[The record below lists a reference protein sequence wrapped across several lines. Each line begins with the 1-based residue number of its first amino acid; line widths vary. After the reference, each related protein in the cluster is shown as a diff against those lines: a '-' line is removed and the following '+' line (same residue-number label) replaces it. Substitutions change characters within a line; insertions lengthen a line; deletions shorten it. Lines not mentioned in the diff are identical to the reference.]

1 MKYLRSF
8 FTLIIAVVL
17 SCPMNA
23 KDPSSALVVKSTAD
37 AMVVFAKPTKM
48 SKKKGSAALK
58 DLEYDITA
66 LTLCDSISVTASVI
80 TATPLVLD
88 SVSVE
93 SGVQCCKYS
102 LERIFVEPKGKNWL
116 SRIRFYIP
124 MSDFVFLTSS
134 DVAPILIF
142 SPNSENAPAF
152 EDKRSKWLERK
163 QVYNLIINILNQNHE
178 KN

>member
-8 FTLIIAVVL
+8 FTLIIVVIL
-17 SCPMNA
+17 SYPMNA
-23 KDPSSALVVKSTAD
+23 KDHSSELVVKSTYD

-66 LTLCDSISVTASVI
+66 TTVCDSIGVTASVI

-88 SVSVE
+88 SVCVE
-93 SGVQCCKYS
+93 CGVQSLKYS

-124 MSDFVFLTSS
+124 MRDFVFLISL
-134 DVAPILIF
+134 DAAPTFIY
-142 SPNSENAPAF
+142 SPNSENAPTF
-152 EDKRSKWLERK
+152 EDKRSKWLDRK
-163 QVYNLIINILNQNHE
+163 QIYNLIINILNQNHE